1 MNNDKPTN
9 NRLPPI
15 DEEWE
20 MVTHQDVT
28 DAVSE
33 GAFADKTPMSAMSY
47 NTPDGRVR
55 STRATTKP
63 SSMSTGLGG
72 VPSVPLRL
80 AHTTGRADIGRLASQ
95 EVVTF
100 QEMLSMETIVA
111 TGELSPETTAGSF
124 LYVTAVSPQNL
135 QSKQQSRISYVSK
148 LFQQWHGALVFRLYV
163 TKAIF
168 QQTKLLMSYLP
179 GVIPSDAMSYGID
192 QLIAAQVHVVVNP
205 SNDSEACVEVPFI
218 SGQNWIS
225 TNGSTGTFVVVT
237 MQPIVVTQASN
248 STIPW
253 TLCVSSSMRDPL
265 TFRYA
270 IMPPT
275 SLDDPTTSTP
285 ANRRYLGQLYATT
298 SSRRNRRVGSFMKLP
313 ASSALTVLSADGG
326 EPIAVNYAIP
336 IEFSLIDPA
345 VFAQKI
351 AMLSVSPPFS
361 FVGSAASSRLFIQ
374 NYLPQIGVVRGPLQ
388 GDALTT
394 SSGFWFTSNLSK
406 TGGVYGVSAYV
417 APPTND
423 PEYRFTIQMPSAEV
437 AQRSIGAAVGAVVAL
452 ISGEE
457 ATPTIL
463 WFQVRA
469 GPADDQVTLVATDPD
484 GGSNARGIKTGTVW
498 SWCTDCRYTQ
508 PEYPSLAAPL
518 DLPKAINETITRARQ
533 TGISTHFMIYCA
545 GTALQAQRLQ
555 SYLMDTNLNYPPAMV
570 NAMRISFSASQ
581 SPRAFA
587 RIDDETRGIAM
598 WLFNLFS
605 GDSDSPWAKIAR
617 VADYFIEF
625 VMPLVL
631 TYDGVATIA
640 PLDENWSCE
649 FLADSETVSP
659 IVRTN
664 VTQFQDGPIYNS
676 SQQEA
681 VSDQVK
687 ALEKKILELKQVI

>member
-1 MNNDKPTN
+1 MSDDRIKNG
-9 NRLPPI
+9 RLSPI

-20 MVTHQDVT
+20 VISSSNVPS
-28 DAVSE
+28 VVE
-33 GAFADKTPMSAMSY
+33 ENAFADKTPMSTVS
-47 NTPDGRVR
+47 NNVRNGRVTT
-55 STRATTKP
+55 TRVQAK
-63 SSMSTGLGG
+63 SSSLSTGLGG

-80 AHTTGRADIGRLASQ
+80 AHTTGRSDIGRLASQ

-135 QSKQQSRISYVSK
+135 QSKQQSRIAYVSK

-179 GVIPSDAMSYGID
+179 GVIPSEAMSYGID

-275 SLDDPTTSTP
+275 SLDDPTANTP

-298 SSRRNRRVGSFMKLP
+298 SSRKNRTAGSFMRLP
-313 ASSALTVLSADGG
+313 ASSELTVLSADGG
-326 EPIAVNYAIP
+326 ELIPVNYAIP
-336 IEFSLIDPA
+336 IEFSLIDPG

-351 AMLSVSPPFS
+351 SMVSLSPPFS
-361 FVGSAASSRLFIQ
+361 FVGSAASSRLFLQ
-374 NYLPQIGVVRGPLQ
+374 NYLPQIGVVRGAIQ
-388 GDALTT
+388 GDVLT
-394 SSGFWFTSNLSK
+394 SSKGFWYTSNFSRVNG
-406 TGGVYGVSAYV
+406 TWGVDAYV
-417 APPTND
+417 APPSGD
-423 PEYRFTIQMPSAEV
+423 LEYRFTVQLPNAEI
-437 AQRSIGAAVGAVVAL
+437 ATISQGARVGAVVAL
-452 ISGEE
+452 LDGET
-457 ATPTIL
+457 ATPTIV
-463 WFQVRA
+463 WFTVRA
-469 GPADDQVTLVATDPD
+469 GPREDQITLVGTDPQN
-484 GGSNARGIKTGTVW
+484 STYVRGIKLGTVW
-498 SWCTDCRYTQ
+498 TWCSDCGYSQ
-508 PEYPSLAAPL
+508 PQYPSLSNDL
-518 DLPKAINETITRARQ
+518 DLPKAIYEAITRARQ
-533 TGISTHFMIYCA
+533 LNVSTHFMIYCT
-545 GTALQAQRLQ
+545 GTALQAQRLRD
-555 SYLMDTNLNYPPAMV
+555 YLMDSTLSQPPPMV
-570 NAMRISFSASQ
+570 NALRVSFSASQ

-598 WLFNLFS
+598 WLFDLFS
-605 GDSDSPWAKIAR
+605 GDSNSPWAKIAR
-617 VADYFIEF
+617 IADYFLEF
-625 VMPLVL
+625 VLPLVF
-631 TYDGVATIA
+631 TYDGTSTIA
-640 PLDENWSCE
+640 EIGEDWNCN
-649 FLADSETVSP
+649 FLSDSESVSP
-659 IVRTN
+659 IPRNV
-664 VTQFQDGPIYNS
+664 VTQFQEDPIYS
-676 SQQEA
+676 GSDS
-681 VSDQVK
+681 VSMADQVK
-687 ALEKKILELKQVI
+687 TLERKILELKQVI